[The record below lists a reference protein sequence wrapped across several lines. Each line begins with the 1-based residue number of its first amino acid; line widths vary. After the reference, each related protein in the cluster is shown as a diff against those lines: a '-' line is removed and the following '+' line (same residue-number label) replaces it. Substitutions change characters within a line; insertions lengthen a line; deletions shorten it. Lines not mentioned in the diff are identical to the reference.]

1 MTKLFIFYISGGII
15 NVGNKCDAR
24 SGHGSARSLRRV
36 RMGRQGN
43 CFHPNGVFNCILG
56 HDPAQV
62 PIPTKGREGIPFLP
76 SDLPEDQEHTGTFK
90 QAETNK
96 FSPLATLF
104 VEGYREAES
113 IIKSLPDGHVTD
125 DERPLISQEIERSL
139 KITTQD
145 EIVYMERY
153 LAFLGTTGTVGPLLG
168 LFGTVWG
175 IMDAFYGIGLKGTGD
190 IGALAPG
197 LAAALINTISGLFV
211 AIPAVIAYNYFA
223 DKIRDIAIRCDS
235 FSMEFLS
242 YLERNLLRR
251 KL

>member
-1 MTKLFIFYISGGII
+1 MLAIAVMPGSGMGVLGLFGETGWVGKGIVI
-15 NVGNKCDAR
+15 ILMGFSIVSWAMILLKYQF
-24 SGHGSARSLRRV
+24 LRRSE
-36 RMGRQGN
+36 RESHAFLAAYRK
-43 CFHPNGVFNCILG
+43 
-56 HDPAQV
+56 
-62 PIPTKGREGIPFLP
+62 TKNID
-76 SDLPEDQEHTGTFK
+76 DLAKH
-90 QAETNK
+90 AESK
-96 FSPLATLF
+96 KYSPLATLF
-104 VEGYREAES
+104 LEGLRETES
-113 IIKSLPDGHVTD
+113 IIKSLPDGKVTEE
-125 DERPLISQEIERSL
+125 ERPLISQEVERSL

-175 IMDAFYGIGLKGTGD
+175 IMDAFYGIGLKGAGD

-251 KL
+251 KS

>member
-1 MTKLFIFYISGGII
+1 MLAISAVPGLGTGVIGLFSETGWIGKGIVFI
-15 NVGNKCDAR
+15 LMGFSIVSWAMILLKYQF
-24 SGHGSARSLRRV
+24 LRRAEKESHS
-36 RMGRQGN
+36 
-43 CFHPNGVFNCILG
+43 FL
-56 HDPAQV
+56 HDFRKSKN
-62 PIPTKGREGIPFLP
+62 ID
-76 SDLPEDQEHTGTFK
+76 DLIKH
-90 QAETNK
+90 AEANK
-96 FSPLATLF
+96 FSPLSTLF
-104 VEGYREAES
+104 LEGYRETES
-113 IIKSLPDGHVTD
+113 IIKTLPDGKVAD

-175 IMDAFYGIGLKGTGD
+175 IMDAFYGIGLKGAGD

-197 LAAALINTISGLFV
+197 LAAALVNTISGLFV

-235 FSMEFLS
+235 FSMEYLS
-242 YLERNLLRR
+242 YLERHLLRR
-251 KL
+251 KS

>member
-1 MTKLFIFYISGGII
+1 LVRNFRCNFFITVKGGTRMFAIAAVPGLGTGVLGLFAETGWFARVIVVILLGFSVVSWAMII
-15 NVGNKCDAR
+15 LKYQF
-24 SGHGSARSLRRV
+24 LRRAENESHTFLASF
-36 RMGRQGN
+36 RK
-43 CFHPNGVFNCILG
+43 
-56 HDPAQV
+56 
-62 PIPTKGREGIPFLP
+62 TKNIDELTK
-76 SDLPEDQEHTGTFK
+76 H
-90 QAETNK
+90 AEAK
-96 FSPLATLF
+96 RYSPLATLF
-104 VEGYREAES
+104 IEGVRETEA
-113 IIKSLPDGHVTD
+113 IVKTLPDGKVTD
-125 DERPLISQEIERSL
+125 EEIERSL

-175 IMDAFYGIGLKGTGD
+175 IMDAFYGIGLKGAGD

-242 YLERNLLRR
+242 YLERHLLRR
-251 KL
+251 KQ

>member
-1 MTKLFIFYISGGII
+1 MLAISAVPGLGSGVIGLFSETGWVARGIVI
-15 NVGNKCDAR
+15 ILMGFSVVSWAMILLKYQFLRKAEKESHDFLHDFRR
-24 SGHGSARSLRRV
+24 SKK
-36 RMGRQGN
+36 
-43 CFHPNGVFNCILG
+43 I
-56 HDPAQV
+56 D
-62 PIPTKGREGIPFLP
+62 
-76 SDLPEDQEHTGTFK
+76 DLFK
-90 QAETNK
+90 HAERKK

-104 VEGYREAES
+104 MEGYREAES
-113 IIKSLPDGHVTD
+113 IIRTVPEGEVTD
-125 DERPLISQEIERSL
+125 EERPLISQEIERSL

-175 IMDAFYGIGLKGTGD
+175 IMDAFYGIGLKGAGD

-211 AIPAVIAYNYFA
+211 AIPAIIAYNYFA

-242 YLERNLLRR
+242 YLERNMLRR
-251 KL
+251 KP

>member
-1 MTKLFIFYISGGII
+1 MLAISAVPGLGTGVLGLFSETGWVGKGIVI
-15 NVGNKCDAR
+15 ILMGFSVVSWAMILLKYQYLRKVEKESHDFLHDFRRSKNIDA
-24 SGHGSARSLRRV
+24 L
-36 RMGRQGN
+36 
-43 CFHPNGVFNCILG
+43 L
-56 HDPAQV
+56 
-62 PIPTKGREGIPFLP
+62 
-76 SDLPEDQEHTGTFK
+76 K
-90 QAETNK
+90 QAETRK

-104 VEGYREAES
+104 VEGYRETES
-113 IIKSLPDGHVTD
+113 ILKSLPEARATEED
-125 DERPLISQEIERSL
+125 RPLISQEIERSL

-175 IMDAFYGIGLKGTGD
+175 IMDAFYGIGLKGAGD

-223 DKIRDIAIRCDS
+223 DKIRDVAIRCDS

-242 YLERNLLRR
+242 YLERNMLRR
-251 KL
+251 KS

>member
-1 MTKLFIFYISGGII
+1 MFAISAVPGLDFGVLGLFAEVGWVGKGITFLLMGFSI
-15 NVGNKCDAR
+15 VSWAMILLKYQF
-24 SGHGSARSLRRV
+24 LRRSEKESHAFLAAF
-36 RMGRQGN
+36 RKGKGN
-43 CFHPNGVFNCILG
+43 I
-56 HDPAQV
+56 
-62 PIPTKGREGIPFLP
+62 EGL
-76 SDLPEDQEHTGTFK
+76 LK
-90 QAETNK
+90 QAETK
-96 FSPLATLF
+96 KYSPLATLF
-104 VEGYREAES
+104 LEGYREAES
-113 IIKSLPDGHVTD
+113 ILKTLPDEKVTD
-125 DERPLISQEIERSL
+125 EERPLISQEIERSL

-168 LFGTVWG
+168 LLGTVWG
-175 IMDAFYGIGLKGTGD
+175 IMDAFYGIGLKGAGD

-251 KL
+251 KP

>member
-1 MTKLFIFYISGGII
+1 MLAIAAMPGLGSGVLGLFGETGWVGKGIVFI
-15 NVGNKCDAR
+15 LMGFSIVSWAMILLKYQF
-24 SGHGSARSLRRV
+24 LRRAE
-36 RMGRQGN
+36 RESHSFLAAYRK
-43 CFHPNGVFNCILG
+43 
-56 HDPAQV
+56 
-62 PIPTKGREGIPFLP
+62 TKNIE
-76 SDLPEDQEHTGTFK
+76 DLARH
-90 QAETNK
+90 AESK
-96 FSPLATLF
+96 KYSPLATLF
-104 VEGYREAES
+104 LEGLRETES
-113 IIKSLPDGHVTD
+113 IVRSLPDGKVTEE
-125 DERPLISQEIERSL
+125 ERPLISQEVERSL

-175 IMDAFYGIGLKGTGD
+175 IMDAFYGIGLKGAGD

-251 KL
+251 KS